1 MTTCFDSLRPAFLAG
16 YLGLVLATAG
26 CTDPASKTVTPE
38 FYSAADFAGVRKF
51 DAHVHANTSSAVFLE
66 QARADNFELL
76 SINVDYPDFPSLAAQ
91 EEAALNQA
99 AVDPERF
106 HFATTFSTA
115 DWGGKADWAATVNAK
130 LDQAAARGAVAVKVW
145 KNIGMS
151 LRDTNGKL
159 VMIDDPGFDPVFAH
173 VRAMGLPLI
182 GHLGE
187 PRNCWLPLTEMTTN
201 NDRSYFREHPQYH
214 MFLQPQ
220 MPSYEAQIAARDR
233 RLERTPDLRFVGAHL
248 ASLEWSVDRLA
259 AFLDTHPNAVVD
271 MAARMT
277 NLQYQSHLGR
287 DEVRDFFIR
296 YQDRILYGSDLTFD
310 PDSDPAEFRQEAHT
324 TWLSAWTYMAT
335 REISHV
341 ADIDADVMGLQLPR
355 AAMDKIFWS
364 NARRT
369 FFSPRA
375 AWPAGAAKPS
385 DDDKLAGE

>member
-1 MTTCFDSLRPAFLAG
+1 MTTCFDGLRPAFLAG
-16 YLGLVLATAG
+16 YLGLVLAASG
-26 CTDPASKTVTPE
+26 CTDPPAATDAPE
-38 FYSAADFAGVRKF
+38 FYSAADFARVRKF
-51 DAHVHANTSSAVFLE
+51 DAHVHANSSASAFLE

-76 SINVDYPDFPSLAAQ
+76 SINVDYPDFPSLEEQERAVLSQMAA
-91 EEAALNQA
+91 
-99 AVDPERF
+99 DPERF

-115 DWGGKADWAATVNAK
+115 DWGKADWAATVNTK
-130 LDQAAARGAVAVKVW
+130 LDQAALRGAVAVKVW

-151 LRDTNGKL
+151 LRDASGKL
-159 VMIDDPGFDPVFAH
+159 VMVDDPGLDPVFAH

-187 PRNCWLPLTEMTTN
+187 PRNCWLPLEEMTTN

-220 MPSYEAQIAARDR
+220 MPSYEAQIVARDR
-233 RLERTPDLRFVGAHL
+233 RLERTPGLAFVGAHL

-259 AFLDTHPNAVVD
+259 AFLDHYPNAVVD

-287 DEVRDFFIR
+287 DAVRDFFIR
-296 YQDRILYGSDLTFD
+296 YQDRILYGSDLTFE
-310 PDSDPAEFRQEAHT
+310 PDTDPAEFRQEAHA
-324 TWLSAWTYMAT
+324 TWLSDWTYLAT

-341 ADIDADVMGLQLPR
+341 DDIDADVMGLQLPR
-355 AAMDKIFWS
+355 AVMDKIFWS

-369 FFSPRA
+369 FFGPRA
-375 AWPAGAAKPS
+375 ASSVNLPRPS
-385 DDDKLAGE
+385 DDH

>member
-1 MTTCFDSLRPAFLAG
+1 MTACFDGLRPAFLAG
-16 YLGLVLATAG
+16 YLVLVLVLATAG

-51 DAHVHANTSSAVFLE
+51 DAHVHANSSSAAFLE

-76 SINVDYPDFPSLAAQ
+76 SINVDYPDFTSLAEQ
-91 EEAALNQA
+91 ERAVLSQA

-115 DWGGKADWAATVNAK
+115 DWGKADWAATVNAK
-130 LDQAAARGAVAVKVW
+130 LDQAALRGAVAVKVW
-145 KNIGMS
+145 KNIGMA
-151 LRDTNGKL
+151 LRNADGKL
-159 VMIDDPGFDPVFAH
+159 VMVDDPGLDPVFAH

-187 PRNCWLPLTEMTTN
+187 PRNCWLPLEEMTTN
-201 NDRSYFREHPQYH
+201 NDRGYFREHPQYH

-220 MPSYEAQIAARDR
+220 MPSYEAQIVARDR

-248 ASLEWSVDRLA
+248 ASLEWSIDRLA
-259 AFLDTHPNAVVD
+259 AFLDTHPDAVVD

-277 NLQYQSHLGR
+277 NLQYQSQRAR
-287 DEVRDFFIR
+287 DQVRDIFIR

-310 PDSDPAEFRQEAHT
+310 PETDPVEFRKEAHAA
-324 TWLSAWTYMAT
+324 WLSAWIYMAT

-341 ADIDADVMGLQLPR
+341 DDIDADVMGLQLPR
-355 AAMDKIFWS
+355 GVIDKIFWS

-375 AWPAGAAKPS
+375 ASPAGLAEPS
-385 DDDKLAGE
+385 DND